1 MTVAEDNVERGE
13 QETDA
18 GYRWRWPA
26 LIIILIGS
34 AMELLDVSV
43 TVLAGPT
50 IRSGLQGGTSDL
62 QWYSATYTLALAC
75 GLMTGGRLGDIV
87 GRKRMFLIGMVGFT
101 IGSALCAAAVT
112 SEMLI
117 IMRAVQGLF
126 GAAMI
131 PQGLGI
137 IKEIFPPK
145 SLPLA
150 FNAMGPFMAV
160 FSLGG
165 PILGGWLLQA
175 DLLGA
180 GWRMIFLVNVPI
192 GLIGG
197 LAALLTLPPDPP
209 PRSVKLDLP
218 GVALASAGSLL
229 MIFPIV
235 QGREYNWPI
244 WTYAMMGGSL
254 AAFIVFGRLEA
265 RRSRLGGDTLVVP
278 SLFRKRS
285 YVAGIT
291 VGLLYFAALS
301 GFGLAFTLYLQLGL
315 RYSPAKTSLTGMA
328 MTVGI
333 IVGSLVMPKLS
344 KYGRRVFHGGAAITV
359 AGLLSLLWVM
369 HMDVTPWRLVP
380 SLLVAGLG
388 SSLMMGPFFALALS
402 DVEPHEMGTATGTL
416 SALQQGGSS
425 VGAALLGTV
434 FFEAA
439 NHGSSVSFAAFAAFA
454 VAVGM
459 AALMFLAGFLFPAY
473 RSESDPES

>member
-1 MTVAEDNVERGE
+1 MSVAEGDVERGE
-13 QETDA
+13 KETDT

-26 LIIILIGS
+26 LVVIMIGS

-50 IRSGLQGGTSDL
+50 IRSSLQGGTSAI

-75 GLMTGGRLGDIV
+75 GLITGGRLGDIV
-87 GRKRMFLIGMVGFT
+87 GRKRMFLIGMAGFT
-101 IGSALCAAAVT
+101 LSSGLCAAAGT

-117 IMRAVQGLF
+117 IARALQGLF

-137 IKEIFPPK
+137 IKEIFPPQ

-150 FNAMGPFMAV
+150 FNAMGPFMAL

-165 PILGGWLLQA
+165 PILGGWLLEA

-180 GWRMIFLVNVPI
+180 GWRIIFLMNVPI
-192 GLIGG
+192 GVIGG

-209 PRSVKLDLP
+209 ARAFRLDLP
-218 GVALASAGSLL
+218 GVVLASVGSLL

-235 QGREYNWPI
+235 QGRDYDWPI

-254 AAFIVFGRLEA
+254 AAFMVFARHEA
-265 RRSRLGGDTLVVP
+265 RRSRLGADTLIVP
-278 SLFRKRS
+278 GLFRKRS
-285 YVAGIT
+285 YIAGIT
-291 VGLLYFAALS
+291 VGLVYFAALS

-315 RYSPAKTSLTGMA
+315 GYSPAKTSLTGVA
-328 MTVGI
+328 MTAGI

-344 KYGRRVFHGGAAITV
+344 KYGRRVFHGGAAITLI
-359 AGLLSLLWVM
+359 GLLSLLWVM
-369 HMDVTPWRLVP
+369 QADVTPWRLVP

-388 SSLMMGPFFALALS
+388 SSLMMGPFFALALA
-402 DVEPHEMGTATGTL
+402 DVEPHEMGTATGAL
-416 SALQQGGSS
+416 SALQQAGSS
-425 VGAALLGTV
+425 VGAAVLGTV

-439 NHGSSVSFAAFAAFA
+439 SHGSSVSVAASAAFV
-454 VAVGM
+454 VAGGM
-459 AALMFLAGFLFPAY
+459 AALMFLAGFLFPAH
-473 RSESDPES
+473 RAQPDPTS

>member
-1 MTVAEDNVERGE
+1 MSVAEDDVERGE
-13 QETDA
+13 HETDP

-26 LIIILIGS
+26 LVVIMIGS
-34 AMELLDVSV
+34 AMEMLDVSV

-50 IRSGLQGGTSDL
+50 IRSSLQGGTSDL

-75 GLMTGGRLGDIV
+75 GLITGGRLGDIV
-87 GRKRMFLIGMVGFT
+87 GRRRMFLIGMAGFT
-101 IGSALCAAAVT
+101 LGSALCAAAVT

-117 IMRAVQGLF
+117 IVRAVQGLF

-137 IKEIFPPK
+137 IKEMFPPS
-145 SLPLA
+145 SLSLA

-165 PILGGWLLQA
+165 PVFGGWLLEA

-192 GLIGG
+192 GVVGG

-209 PRSVKLDLP
+209 SQAVKLDWP
-218 GVALASAGSLL
+218 GVALASVGSLL
-229 MIFPIV
+229 MVFPIV
-235 QGREYNWPI
+235 QGREYDWPI

-254 AAFIVFGRLEA
+254 AAFIVFGRHEA
-265 RRSRLGGDTLVVP
+265 RRSRRGADTLVVP
-278 SLFRKRS
+278 GLFRKRS
-285 YVAGIT
+285 YVAGMT
-291 VGLLYFAALS
+291 VGLMYFAALS

-315 RYSPAKTSLTGMA
+315 GYSPAKTSVTGTA
-328 MTVGI
+328 MTAGI

-359 AGLLSLLWVM
+359 AGLVSLSWVM
-369 HMDVTPWRLVP
+369 WMDVTPWRLVP

-388 SSLMMGPFFALALS
+388 SSLMMGPFFALSLA
-402 DVEPHEMGTATGTL
+402 DVEPHEMGTATGAL

-434 FFEAA
+434 FFETA
-439 NHGSSVSFAAFAAFA
+439 NHGFSVPVAAFAAFA
-454 VAVGM
+454 VAGGM

-473 RSESDPES
+473 RPQPDLRS